1 MKKVLLLIFAIT
13 FTIACGNYTPDIS
26 LWNAAKK
33 GDLKAINYYIKKGDI
48 NKLDK
53 DGNSA
58 LWIACYNKR
67 VKVVKALLKNGAL
80 AKEKQPILSAIII
93 NSSTDNVYRDIAI
106 ELINHGANVNE
117 KVTLPIGELTP
128 LLTALT
134 VANNPKIAK
143 LLLEKG
149 ADPNQKGLLK
159 KEEIYPLEEA
169 FKNDDIEMIK
179 TLVLHGAD
187 FLRKYP
193 MGTKGT
199 EAEVLGGFTPLEMA
213 VLAGKEDL
221 VKFLLDNGAFHKKMK
236 VVDVMTLT
244 FLATQSNNETI
255 IKEISKRVSPN
266 GDENYIAKQ
275 VQQAKEEFE
284 KENKK

>member
-58 LWIACYNKR
+58 LWLACYNKR
-67 VKVVKALLKNGAL
+67 LKVVKALLKNGAL
-80 AKEKQPILSAIII
+80 AKEKQPILSAIIAG
-93 NSSTDNVYRDIAI
+93 SSKNPVYVDIAI

-117 KVTLPIGELTP
+117 KITLPIGELTP
-128 LLTALT
+128 LLMAITD
-134 VANNPKIAK
+134 VKNQKIVN

-149 ADPNQKGLLK
+149 ADPNQKGILK

-169 FKNDDIEMIK
+169 FRNGDIEMIK
-179 TLVLHGAD
+179 ALVLHGAD
-187 FLRKYP
+187 ILRKYP

-199 EAEVLGGFTPLEMA
+199 EAEKLGGFTPLEMA
-213 VLAGKEDL
+213 ILAGKEDL
-221 VKFLLDNGAFHKKMK
+221 VKFLLDKGAFHEHIK
-236 VVDVMTLT
+236 VMDVMTLM

-255 IKEISKRVSPN
+255 IKEISKRVSPD
-266 GDENYIAKQ
+266 GDENFISEQ
-275 VQQAKEEFE
+275 MRQAEEE
-284 KENKK
+284 IKKENKK